1 MLMQNFGGQIRC
13 ILGDVLV
20 VNSGSRSTSPRIQ
33 IKNMRFQKY
42 PDSSAHSF
50 TISVKKVFLK
60 KLSQNPL
67 SIEDS
72 TTERESST
80 DTKIKLID

>member
-1 MLMQNFGGQIRC
+1 
-13 ILGDVLV
+13 
-20 VNSGSRSTSPRIQ
+20 
-33 IKNMRFQKY
+33 MRFQKY